1 MWIRD
6 LQRILTVTAALVGL
20 LALAGP
26 ASAAKP
32 DKKAN
37 ATAAKAPVVAVAST
51 QPCCPMCGCA
61 APGAKQAA
69 ATIPPAAPAVA
80 TPPAA
85 TPAKAAPAVAAN
97 QPATRPT
104 AGPGR
109 GMGMMRGR
117 GMGGPG
123 AGMGGPGNMRE
134 VMGVF
139 HQLLTD
145 HAQIQRD
152 VKDVKNGVVTVTTS
166 ENPVVTALIRT
177 HAAQMKSR
185 LEKGQPVRRWDP
197 LFVEIFK
204 NADKIDLKI
213 DEVAGGVRVTEPS
226 EDPQV
231 VPLIRQHAQAVSE
244 FVARGWDRA
253 HEATPLPEGYP
264 AATVAPARGNNVK

>member
-1 MWIRD
+1 M
-6 LQRILTVTAALVGL
+6 G
-20 LALAGP
+20 
-26 ASAAKP
+26 
-32 DKKAN
+32 
-37 ATAAKAPVVAVAST
+37 
-51 QPCCPMCGCA
+51 
-61 APGAKQAA
+61 PGA
-69 ATIPPAAPAVA
+69 
-80 TPPAA
+80 
-85 TPAKAAPAVAAN
+85 
-97 QPATRPT
+97 
-104 AGPGR
+104 GMGR
-109 GMGMMRGR
+109 GM
-117 GMGGPG
+117 GPG

-145 HAQIQRD
+145 HAQIQRTVQEVD
-152 VKDVKNGVVTVTTS
+152 HGVVTVTTS
-166 ENPVVTALIRT
+166 QNPVVTALIRT
-177 HAAQMKSR
+177 HVAQMKSR

-213 DEVAGGVRVTEPS
+213 DEVAGGVRVTETS

-264 AATVAPARGNNVK
+264 SGKAAAAAKGNNVK

>member
-1 MWIRD
+1 MWIRKT
-6 LQRILTVTAALVGL
+6 QTIVVATVVMIGLVS
-20 LALAGP
+20 LARP
-26 ASAAKP
+26 AVAAKP
-32 DKKAN
+32 DKK
-37 ATAAKAPVVAVAST
+37 TVAAAAPPLAAVAAT
-51 QPCCPMCGCA
+51 QPCCGMCSCA
-61 APGAKQAA
+61 GVGAKQAA
-69 ATIPPAAPAVA
+69 ATIPPS
-80 TPPAA
+80 TP
-85 TPAKAAPAVAAN
+85 APAVAATATPN
-97 QPATRPT
+97 TAVAAKQPATLPT
-104 AGPGR
+104 PMR
-109 GMGMMRGR
+109 GQGYGMMRGR
-117 GMGGPG
+117 GMGPG

-145 HAQIQRD
+145 HAQIQRT
-152 VKDVKNGVVTVTTS
+152 VQEVNHGVVTVTTS
-166 ENPVVTALIRT
+166 QNPVVTALIRT
-177 HAAQMKSR
+177 HVAQMKSR

-213 DEVAGGVRVTEPS
+213 DEVAGGVRVTETT

-264 AATVAPARGNNVK
+264 TGKPAAAPAKGNNVK